1 MHALALASRPCA
13 ALQCRRL
20 AEPAR
25 AAPAINTVILRGADR
40 VERQHVSHI
49 AEPAARSGN
58 RTDHRRGHRRGGPAV
73 AVAMLMATDI
83 AA

>member
-1 MHALALASRPCA
+1 
-13 ALQCRRL
+13 
-20 AEPAR
+20 
-25 AAPAINTVILRGADR
+25 
-40 VERQHVSHI
+40 VSHI